1 MSAELPSLPVVR
13 MGSAARASL
22 RAGMTGRVLA
32 VFRRTFYVIDT
43 EGGIVCIGDAS
54 LGAGPLNATCG
65 SLHTNWRAGPLSA
78 GDTARMADGILS
90 IGNRLAFS
98 LEGAPTWRPAPRP
111 VFRGWPALRHGLQC
125 LAEQARTEAPT
136 DGLGRMIP
144 LLAAGDITSL
154 QWRGASPIAGAAAPG
169 VVALWR
175 WLSGRLGDPGER
187 ATAPAAAV
195 SLLGMGPG
203 LTPSGDDFLGGVAV
217 ALHALGRKDAAGDL
231 AACLTDHLTNRT
243 GLISGAHLRCAL
255 MGEASALTLEAMD
268 ALLSGQQA
276 RVLAAGRAAVTVG
289 HTSGWDTLSGLVC
302 AAASFVGAAAAQQ
315 ADATA
320 ALCA

>member
-1 MSAELPSLPVVR
+1 

-43 EGGIVCIGDAS
+43 LGGVVCIGDSS
-54 LGAGPLNATCG
+54 LGAGPLNVTCA
-65 SLHTNWRAGPLSA
+65 SLHNNWRAGPLSV
-78 GDTARMADGILS
+78 GDTARVANGILA
-90 IGNRLAFS
+90 IGNRLNFS
-98 LEGAPTWRPAPRP
+98 LAGAPTWRSAPRP
-111 VFRGWPALRHGLQC
+111 VFRGWPALRRGLQC

-144 LLAAGDITSL
+144 LLAAGDIASL
-154 QWRGASPIAGAAAPG
+154 QRRGVSPIAGAAAPG

-175 WLSGRLGDPGER
+175 WLSGRLDYPGER
-187 ATAPAAAV
+187 AKVPSAAV

-217 ALHALGRKDAAGDL
+217 ALHALGRKNVAEDL
-231 AACLTDHLTNRT
+231 AACLADHLADHT
-243 GLISGAHLRCAL
+243 GVISGAHLRCAL
-255 MGEASALTLEAMD
+255 MGEAGALTLEAMD
-268 ALLSGQQA
+268 ALLSGRSA
-276 RVLAAGRAAVTVG
+276 RVFAAGRAAATVG

-302 AAASFVGAAAAQQ
+302 AAASFVGVAAAQE
-315 ADATA
+315 AEATA